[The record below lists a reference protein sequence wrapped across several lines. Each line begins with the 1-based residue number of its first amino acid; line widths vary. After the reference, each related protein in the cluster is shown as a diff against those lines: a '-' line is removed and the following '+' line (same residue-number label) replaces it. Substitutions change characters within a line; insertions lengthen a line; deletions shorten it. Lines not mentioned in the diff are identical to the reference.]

1 MELRTLKKIA
11 IILIGII
18 SIFFIILPISILIIL
33 LEYLFC
39 FMIIV
44 VSLLAII
51 VIGAMV
57 LNYLKNSSKK

>member
-18 SIFFIILPISILIIL
+18 SIFFIILPIAILIML